1 MFIIEEIKRR
11 LKNKNI
17 TQKELAQSLGVSE
30 NRISRFL
37 NGNNSSLVLLDKLL
51 KLTSVK
57 TEGEEYSLDDIREL
71 KDYSTF
77 ELLEE
82 IMKREKNGK

>member
-57 TEGEEYSLDDIREL
+57 TEDEEYSLDDIREL

>member
-71 KDYSTF
+71 KNYSTF

>member
-17 TQKELAQSLGVSE
+17 TQKELAQSFGVSE

-82 IMKREKNGK
+82 IMKREKNGN

>member
-17 TQKELAQSLGVSE
+17 TQKELAQGLGVSE